1 MAIISL
7 RREGTVAILS
17 MDNGENRQNPAFVEA
32 FLDAMNAIEA
42 DPEIHAV
49 VIASSDVK
57 NWTQGLDLE
66 WIMPAFGDPAR
77 QDEVRDLLRGLNDVS
92 ARCLTYPMPVVAAIT
107 GHTYGYGVVLACAC
121 DFRFMRSDRGFFCLP
136 EVDINI
142 PLLPGWQAVVKKAL
156 PTYWFNE
163 MYLTGRRVTGNELQE
178 HHVVVKSCE
187 GAEPI
192 MKEAMTFA
200 ATFHKGRQVFGEMK
214 RRKHRHILEVFRNED
229 SPIIDSLRLL
239 P

>member
-1 MAIISL
+1 MAIITW
-7 RREGTVAILS
+7 RREETVAVLS

-42 DPEIHAV
+42 DPEAHAV

-66 WIMPAFGDPAR
+66 WIMPAFGDSTR
-77 QDEVRDLLRGLNDVS
+77 HDEIRNLLRGLNDVS
-92 ARCLTYPMPVVAAIT
+92 ARCLTYPVPVVAAIT

-156 PTYWFNE
+156 PAYWFNE

-187 GAEPI
+187 GAELVV
-192 MKEAMTFA
+192 KEAMVFA
-200 ATFHKGRQVFGEMK
+200 ATFHKSRQVFGEIK

-229 SPIIDSLRLL
+229 NPIIDSLRLL

>member
-1 MAIISL
+1 MAIISW
-7 RREGTVAILS
+7 RREGTVAVLS

-42 DPEIHAV
+42 DPETHAV

-77 QDEVRDLLRGLNDVS
+77 HDEIRDLLRGLNDVS

-187 GAEPI
+187 GAEPVV
-192 MKEAMTFA
+192 KEAMAFA

-214 RRKHRHILEVFRNED
+214 RRKHRYILEVFRNED
-229 SPIIDSLRLL
+229 TPIIDSLRLL

>member
-1 MAIISL
+1 MAIMSWK
-7 RREGTVAILS
+7 REGTVAVLS

-42 DPEIHAV
+42 DPEAHAV

-66 WIMPAFGDPAR
+66 WIMTTFGDPGR
-77 QDEVRDLLRGLNDVS
+77 HDEIRGLLRGLNDVS
-92 ARCLTYPMPVVAAIT
+92 ARCLTYPMPVIAAIT

-136 EVDINI
+136 EVDVNI

-163 MYLTGRRVTGNELQE
+163 MYLTGRRVTGKELEE
-178 HHVVVKSCE
+178 HHVVLKSCE
-187 GAEPI
+187 GTEPLL
-192 MKEAMTFA
+192 KEAMAFA
-200 ATFHKGRQVFGEMK
+200 ATFNKGRQVFGEMK
-214 RRKHRHILEVFRNED
+214 RRKHRHIVEVFRNED
-229 SPIIDSLRLL
+229 APIIESLQLL

>member
-1 MAIISL
+1 MAIISW
-7 RREGTVAILS
+7 RREGTVAVLS

-42 DPEIHAV
+42 DPETHAV
-49 VIASSDVK
+49 VIASSDIK

-77 QDEVRDLLRGLNDVS
+77 HDEIRNLLRGLNDVS
-92 ARCLTYPMPVVAAIT
+92 ARCLTYPVPVVAAIT

-156 PTYWFNE
+156 PSYWFNE
-163 MYLTGRRVTGNELQE
+163 MYLTGRRVTGVELQE
-178 HHVVVKSCE
+178 QHVVVKSCE
-187 GAEPI
+187 GAEPV
-192 MKEAMTFA
+192 MKEAMAFA
-200 ATFHKGRQVFGEMK
+200 AAFRKGRQVFGEMK

-229 SPIIDSLRLL
+229 IPIIDSLRLL

>member
-1 MAIISL
+1 VAIISL
-7 RREGTVAILS
+7 KREGTVAVLS
-17 MDNGENRQNPAFVEA
+17 MDNGENRQNPAFVKT

-42 DPEIHAV
+42 DAEAQAV

-66 WIMPAFGDPAR
+66 WVMTAFGDPTR
-77 QDEVRDLLRGLNDVS
+77 HDEIRGLIRGLNEVA
-92 ARCLTYPMPVVAAIT
+92 ARCLTYPMPAIAAIT

-136 EVDINI
+136 EVDVK
-142 PLLPGWQAVVKKAL
+142 LALPSGWQAVIEKAL
-156 PTYWFNE
+156 PAYWFNE
-163 MYLTGRRVTGNELQE
+163 MYLTGRRVTGKELEE
-178 HHVVVKSCE
+178 HHVVLKSCE
-187 GAEPI
+187 GIEPLV
-192 MKEAMTFA
+192 KEAIAFA

-214 RRKHRHILEVFRNED
+214 RRKHQHILDVFRNEEI
-229 SPIIDSLRLL
+229 SIIDSLRLS